1 MIFFMHIQSFKIFS
15 NLAETSSFSKA
26 AQMNGITQS
35 AVSQQVRALER
46 RFRVKLI
53 ERGRK
58 NFSLTPEGR
67 AFLQASHQVM
77 DILGDLEG
85 RIHNLQNLVAGE
97 LCISTI
103 FSIGLHEL
111 PPYLKIFRQAHPEVD
126 VRVEYRRSSEVY
138 LSVLDGRADI
148 GLVAYPAPRRGL
160 QTVTFW
166 SDRLVLICSPT
177 HPLASRRRIP
187 LSALQGE
194 KFIAFEPDLP
204 TRREID
210 RKLRSEGVKV
220 RLVLEF
226 DNIETVKRAV
236 EIENGVSIVP
246 QMAVR
251 DEVETGLL
259 AAVEF
264 GDPTFRRPLG
274 ALIRRSARV
283 SPALR
288 EFLTL
293 LEKSKAS
300 DSEPRSDGDSKT

>member
-1 MIFFMHIQSFKIFS
+1 MHIYSFKVFS

-35 AVSQQVRALER
+35 AVSQQVRALEH
-46 RFRVKLI
+46 RFRVKFI
-53 ERGRK
+53 ERGKK

-77 DILGDLEG
+77 DILGDVES

-97 LCISTI
+97 LRISTI

-111 PPYLKIFRQAHPEVD
+111 PKQVKTFQQAHPQVE

-148 GLVAYPAPRRGL
+148 GLVAYPSPRRGL
-160 QTVTFW
+160 RTVTFW
-166 SDRLVLICSPT
+166 SDRLVLICSPS

-194 KFIAFEPDLP
+194 KFIAFSPDLP

-220 RLVLEF
+220 KLVLEF
-226 DNIETVKRAV
+226 DSIETVKRAV

-246 QMAVR
+246 EKAVR
-251 DEVETGLL
+251 DEVEAGLL
-259 AAVEF
+259 ATVAFSE
-264 GDPTFRRPLG
+264 PELQRPLG

-288 EFLTL
+288 EFLAL
-293 LEKSKAS
+293 LEQATTAEADSSSEGKSK
-300 DSEPRSDGDSKT
+300 T

>member
-1 MIFFMHIQSFKIFS
+1 MHIQSFKIFS

-111 PPYLKIFRQAHPEVD
+111 PPYLKIFRQAHHEVD